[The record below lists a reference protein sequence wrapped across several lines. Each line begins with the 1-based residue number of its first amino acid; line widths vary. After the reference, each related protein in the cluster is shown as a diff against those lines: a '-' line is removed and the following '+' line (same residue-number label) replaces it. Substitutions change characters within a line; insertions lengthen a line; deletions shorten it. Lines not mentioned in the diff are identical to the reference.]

1 MLIMLASFRIMKF
14 SLDPHPDCERLSN
27 TELLEEIAE
36 ADERLKLVHDL
47 GPEADPLLEPWLIQ
61 RRRLLLAELKRRHGQ
76 DLSSAYREEPS
87 ELRFGARREVN
98 AGELQAVARQSDAP
112 LLTFLPVLGID
123 NFIVRG
129 WSHILAAY
137 PKTGKTEF
145 LTRLLPAWPDEKVLY
160 LTEEPESVWAARLK
174 EIPHPL
180 PHVTLLFALALDP
193 LAILERIRSGDETI
207 IVLDTVRNL
216 LGLRDETNNSEV
228 ARALSPYI
236 SATRDKKQTLIAV
249 HHDRKGGGEH
259 GEGIAGGH
267 AFLGIF
273 DVALELKRDG
283 GERRRLLRGWGR
295 VIEVPTLIYEKADN
309 GEMVA
314 LGNPVEVALAE
325 VKQRLMG
332 VVTGDLSKTRELH
345 EALGDPRPSLDQ
357 VAKGLHALAREGKVE
372 RDPPLSKGQ
381 IRGTSYRWRLAGN
394 LSSDESSYR
403 SEVKLDAEAKKE
415 EGRWMSEL

>member
-1 MLIMLASFRIMKF
+1 MSDREGRTLAWA
-14 SLDPHPDCERLSN
+14 PHPDPERLTLN
-27 TELLEEIAE
+27 ELRAELAATEERFEIAKKSG
-36 ADERLKLVHDL
+36 DE
-47 GPEADPLLEPWLIQ
+47 EQQTWFIQ
-61 RRRLLLAELKRRHGQ
+61 ERRLLLAELERRNGQ
-76 DLSSAYREEPS
+76 NLSSAYNDEPS
-87 ELRFGARREVN
+87 ELRFPMAREVN
-98 AGELQAVARQSDAP
+98 AGELQAMARQSDAP
-112 LLTFLPVLGID
+112 LLTFLPVLGTE

-145 LTRLLPAWPDEKVLY
+145 LTRLLPAWPDQKVLY

-180 PHVTLLFALALDP
+180 PHVTLNFALALDP

-228 ARALSPYI
+228 ARALLPYI
-236 SATRDKKQTLIAV
+236 SATRDKKQTLIAL

-267 AFLGIF
+267 AFMGIV

-283 GERRRLLRGWGR
+283 AERRRLLRGWGR
-295 VIEVPTLIYEKADN
+295 VIDVPTLIYEKADT

-314 LGNPVEVALAE
+314 LGNPAEVALAE

-332 VVTGDLSKTRELH
+332 VLTGDLSKTRDLH

-357 VAKGLHALAREGKVE
+357 VTKGLHALAREGKVDRE
-372 RDPPLSKGQ
+372 PPLSKGQ
-381 IRGTSYRWRLAGN
+381 KRGASYRWRLAGN

-403 SEVKLDAEAKKE
+403 SEVRLEAGTKKE
-415 EGRWMSEL
+415 EGRWTSEL